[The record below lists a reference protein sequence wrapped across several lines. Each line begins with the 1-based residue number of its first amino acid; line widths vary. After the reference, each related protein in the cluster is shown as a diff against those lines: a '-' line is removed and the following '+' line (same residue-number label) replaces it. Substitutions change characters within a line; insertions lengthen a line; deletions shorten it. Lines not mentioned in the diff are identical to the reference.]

1 MSTAYLLS
9 KMLDSDTIKKI
20 VERTR
25 KGGAEIVELLGN
37 GSAYYAPAS
46 AIYSMIAAILKDQK
60 RLLPS
65 IALLEGE
72 YGFTDIC
79 LGVPTILGANGIEQ
93 VVELQLSEDEQ
104 QQLQISA
111 DSVTEVKQSL
121 TNK

>member
-1 MSTAYLLS
+1 
-9 KMLDSDTIKKI
+9 
-20 VERTR
+20 
-25 KGGAEIVELLGN
+25 
-37 GSAYYAPAS
+37 
-46 AIYSMIAAILKDQK
+46 MIAAILKDQK

-93 VVELQLSEDEQ
+93 VVELQLSKDEQ